1 MAEISLT
8 DNQDTSFKP
17 LSIRRFWNE
26 STVATGESTLGEECA
41 HISLRPG
48 GPQPRQR
55 LYKVH
60 SEVSRGG
67 GGSAGAF
74 IADSLDL

>member
-48 GPQPRQR
+48 GPRPRATQGPLNSDR
-55 LYKVH
+55 ASPNITLTFQTFQK
-60 SEVSRGG
+60 
-67 GGSAGAF
+67 F
-74 IADSLDL
+74 